1 MEAVAVAA
9 AVAMAVVAV
18 AASVA
23 RARVREVAKPVP
35 QLRQHLAPLGAASL
49 GVTNPRGR
57 LLRQLWR

>member
-1 MEAVAVAA
+1 
-9 AVAMAVVAV
+9 MAVVAV